1 MGPYIAGVLSGSAST
16 VERDVKKQQIDD
28 AGVAERYKVLL
39 TKIEKQPWGMLDFVL
54 KDPTG
59 VLWRFGQNQK

>member
-1 MGPYIAGVLSGSAST
+1 MLSPA
-16 VERDVKKQQIDD
+16 VDLLLQQI
-28 AGVAERYKVLL
+28 AEDPSSNMLRQVLHNFAIQDYYHFF

>member
-1 MGPYIAGVLSGSAST
+1 MMHML
-16 VERDVKKQQIDD
+16 VENIHDWHQQIANAD
-28 AGVAERYKVLL
+28 VAERYKVLFS
-39 TKIEKQPWGMLDFVL
+39 KIEKQPWGMLDFVL

>member
-1 MGPYIAGVLSGSAST
+1 
-16 VERDVKKQQIDD
+16 
-28 AGVAERYKVLL
+28 VAERYKVLF